1 MRLDWIRDKVASG
14 ERLSFEDGVGLFLYP
29 DVITIGQ
36 LANSVREKLHGDRTY
51 FNRNMRIEVTNVCVA
66 SCLFCSFAKLEEG
79 APGAHTMK
87 VEEAW
92 RELEARM
99 HDPPSEIHI
108 VNGLHPGLPFSYY
121 EELLAGF
128 KRIKPD
134 IHLKCFTGVEIHF
147 FARHYGMTYG
157 EVLERLQRAGLDSL
171 PGGGAEIFHPE
182 VRSRI
187 AHDKAT
193 ADEWLEV
200 HRVAHGLGMRTN
212 ATMLYGHIETFE
224 HRVDHLLRLRD
235 LQDGTG
241 GLQAFIPLAFHPDGN
256 GMKNLPAPTALDALR
271 TIAVSRLLLDNVR
284 HVKAYWV
291 SMTPEVAQIALRFG
305 ADDIDGTIVHETI
318 YKAAGSRSPGALSSE
333 QLVRLIQ
340 EAGRIPVERD
350 TLYHVVRE
358 HPRSAVP
365 EGALKVR
372 DRKAAKHLDAASPAT
387 PERGRS
393 DGTPAPGLPERG
405 RSLKVLS

>member
-1 MRLDWIRDKVASG
+1 MTLEAVRQKVERG
-14 ERLSFEDGVGLFLYP
+14 ERLSFDDGVALFRHP
-29 DVITIGQ
+29 DVVAIGQ
-36 LANSVREKLHGDRTY
+36 LANEVRERRHGDRTY

-79 APGAHTMK
+79 APGAHTMR

-92 RELEARM
+92 HELEARM
-99 HDPPSEIHI
+99 DDPPSEIHI

-134 IHLKCFTGVEIHF
+134 IHMKCFTAVEIHF
-147 FARHYGMTYG
+147 FAEHYGMTHR
-157 EVLERLQRAGLDSL
+157 EVLERLRSAGLDSL

-187 AHDKAT
+187 SHDKAD
-193 ADEWLEV
+193 ADQWLAV
-200 HRVAHGLGMRTN
+200 HRTAHALGMRTN

-224 HRVDHLLRLRD
+224 HRVDHLLRLRA
-235 LQDGTG
+235 LQDETE

-256 GMKNLPAPTALDALR
+256 GMKNLPAPTAIDALR
-271 TIAVSRLLLDNVR
+271 TVAVSRLLLDNVP

-318 YKAAGSRSPGALSSE
+318 YRAAGSRSPSGLTAE

-350 TLYHVVRE
+350 TLYRVVRE
-358 HPRSAVP
+358 HPRAALP
-365 EGALKVR
+365 EAAFKVR
-372 DRKAAKHLDAASPAT
+372 ERKAAKHL
-387 PERGRS
+387 EV
-393 DGTPAPGLPERG
+393 LP
-405 RSLKVLS
+405 